1 MKIKKMKKRLYTAM
15 DLLDGTINENN
26 NILDYVTNED
36 IEKTIK
42 AVKAAIGLI
51 EAYDDLKNKNDE

>member
-1 MKIKKMKKRLYTAM
+1 MKKRLYTAM